1 MNIYKIRLW
10 LCIIYSIIKM
20 EIIPSTL
27 RVSKHFV
34 TVHTLPIKQRMRGQG
49 MVLIGIPQS
58 PHKEA
63 H

>member
-27 RVSKHFV
+27 RVSKQCV

-49 MVLIGIPQS
+49 MALIGIP
-58 PHKEA
+58 
-63 H
+63 